1 MFWRKRSMATIRF
14 SGRTMNQQTA
24 ANHYKI
30 KTGKAICRKL
40 IPGMLPVKTER
51 RCLAGRMGVCSSF
64 LIIFPRGENT
74 SSVTPHLRQ
83 MMA

>member
-1 MFWRKRSMATIRF
+1 MATIRF

-40 IPGMLPVKTER
+40 IPGMLPVKTET
-51 RCLAGRMGVCSSF
+51 LFSWKNGS
-64 LIIFPRGENT
+64 L
-74 SSVTPHLRQ
+74 Q
-83 MMA
+83 

>member
-1 MFWRKRSMATIRF
+1 MKALKFYAKYGIFMIWGRRSMATIRF

-40 IPGMLPVKTER
+40 IPGMLPVKIDR
-51 RCLAGRMGVCSSF
+51 LCLAGRMGVVS
-64 LIIFPRGENT
+64 L
-74 SSVTPHLRQ
+74 
-83 MMA
+83 